1 MLTLKPSNFRPA
13 HRSRANF
20 DSRIKSMSSSVLILK
35 PRQSVSHTPN
45 QVHFDPNAEV
55 KSISMPTLKT
65 SEVGM
70 PPDTNAKLI
79 SI

>member
-1 MLTLKPSNFRPA
+1 
-13 HRSRANF
+13 
-20 DSRIKSMSSSVLILK
+20 MSSSVLILK